1 MDYAEEQAQEL
12 EALEAI
18 LMDDLQGLI
27 LAQSRTCPHVSSL
40 ISSHPAALNA
50 GAIPTMACRHSRRVT
65 LPRACHHAE
74 FDGTR
79 PDGWDSSCACY
90 SVAISPADDGA
101 VSTAADDAAACAKPA
116 FQPY

>member
-18 LMDDLQGLI
+18 LMDDLQGRI
-27 LAQSRTCPHVSSL
+27 PAQPTHM
-40 ISSHPAALNA
+40 SSHCRAEHLAPASPPHPGRKPVPPRVRDLS
-50 GAIPTMACRHSRRVT
+50 GAYSHT
-65 LPRACHHAE
+65 E

-79 PDGWDSSCACY
+79 PDGWDPSCACY

-101 VSTAADDAAACAKPA
+101 VSPAADDAAACATPS
-116 FQPY
+116 FQPR